1 MNRSFKNIF
10 YSVGGQIITIV
21 IGLLLPRLRIVSFGS
36 EVNGMLSSVQQ
47 VYTYL
52 ALLEAGVG
60 TATLQ
65 ALYGPVAKD
74 NKKQINQI
82 LSATNHYYK
91 KTGYVYLFS
100 VLIFAFVYPFVV
112 RSQIPTKTIVAVI
125 LLNGLGNVL
134 AYFFQG
140 KYRILLQAEGKQYIV
155 TNLTTF
161 VTVFSGISKIGLIYA
176 GCGVISLQAA
186 YFGFNLLQVCY
197 FAWYIKK
204 HYRWIDLKEKENFQV
219 ISQKNSVLV
228 HQISQMVFNNTDVL
242 LLTIFCDLKIVS
254 VYALYNMIFDMIST
268 LMNNVNTGFS
278 YKLGQLYNSDRT
290 RFDRWYTLYERY
302 YTALSFSLY
311 FLGYTLIVPFL
322 KLYTRGVTDTD
333 YLLEYLPLMFTAI
346 KLMVS
351 GRAPSGF
358 VATFAGHFKKTQ
370 NRAIIEMVLNLTV
383 SIVCVNVFGIYGVL
397 MGTIVAL
404 LYRANDMIIYAN
416 HRILYRN
423 AWATYKW
430 WIVDFGIFLVL
441 AAICKKVI
449 IVMDSYVLFFAVATM
464 LALITVC
471 IFLGVTFMFSIK
483 ETIPIINQIKKK
495 MDGNL
500 KQ

>member
-1 MNRSFKNIF
+1 MNKSFKNIF

-65 ALYGPVAKD
+65 ALYGPVAKE
-74 NKKQINQI
+74 NKTQINQI

-91 KTGYVYLFS
+91 KTGYIYLAS
-100 VLIFAFVYPFVV
+100 VLIFAFGYPIVI
-112 RSQIPTKTIVAVI
+112 SSEIPTGTIVAVI

-161 VTVFSGISKIGLIYA
+161 VTVFSGVSKIALIYA
-176 GCGVISLQAA
+176 GCGVVSLQAA
-186 YFGFNLLQVCY
+186 YFGFNVLQVCY

-204 HYRWIDLKEKENFQV
+204 NYRWINLKEKEDFQA
-219 ISQKNSVLV
+219 ISQKNSVLI
-228 HQISQMVFNNTDVL
+228 HQITQLVFNNTDVL
-242 LLTIFCDLKIVS
+242 LLTVFCDLKIVS
-254 VYALYNMIFDMIST
+254 VYALYNMIFDMLST
-268 LMNNVNTGFS
+268 LMNNVNSGFS
-278 YKLGQLYNSDRT
+278 YKLGQLFNSDRG

-302 YTALSFSLY
+302 YTALSFSVY
-311 FLGYTLIVPFL
+311 FLGYILIVPFM
-322 KLYTRGVTDTD
+322 KLYTRGVTDTN

-370 NRAIIEMVLNLTV
+370 NRAILEMVLNLTI
-383 SIVCVNVFGIYGVL
+383 SIICVNIFGIYGVL

-416 HRILYRN
+416 HRILNRSV
-423 AWATYKW
+423 WATYKW
-430 WIVDFGIFLVL
+430 WLLDFGIFLTLV
-441 AAICKKVI
+441 AIYNKFTI
-449 IVMDSYVLFFAVATM
+449 AMDSYVLFFLVASI

-471 IFLGVTFMFSIK
+471 IYIGVTFILSIK
-483 ETIPIINQIKKK
+483 ETKPIIDQIKKK
-495 MDGNL
+495 VE
-500 KQ
+500 KKI

>member
-1 MNRSFKNIF
+1 MNKSFKNIF
-10 YSVGGQIITIV
+10 YSVGGQIITII

-36 EVNGMLSSVQQ
+36 EVNGMLASVQQ

-65 ALYGPVAKD
+65 ALYGPVAKG

-91 KTGYVYLFS
+91 KTGYVYLSS
-100 VLIFAFVYPFVV
+100 VLIFALVYPLIV
-112 RSQIPTKTIVAVI
+112 RSQIPTKIIVAVI

-204 HYRWIDLKEKENFQV
+204 HYRWINLKEKENFQA

-268 LMNNVNTGFS
+268 LMNNVNSGFS
-278 YKLGQLYNSDRT
+278 YKLGQLFNSERG

-302 YTALSFSLY
+302 YTALSFSVY
-311 FLGYTLIVPFL
+311 FLGYILIVPFL
-322 KLYTRGVTDTD
+322 KLYTRGVTDTN

-370 NRAIIEMVLNLTV
+370 NRAILEMVINLVV
-383 SIVCVNVFGIYGVL
+383 SIICVNIFGIYGVL
-397 MGTIVAL
+397 MGTIAAL
-404 LYRANDMIIYAN
+404 LYRANDMILYAN
-416 HRILYRN
+416 RIILKRS

-430 WIVDFGIFLVL
+430 WVLDLGLFLGLSIVCRNIT
-441 AAICKKVI
+441 IS
-449 IVMDSYVLFFAVATM
+449 MDSYAMFFLVAAVLAI
-464 LALITVC
+464 ITVC
-471 IFLGVTFMFSIK
+471 LFLGATFMLSIK
-483 ETIPIINQIKKK
+483 ESKPIIDQIKKK
-495 MDGNL
+495 MEKKL
-500 KQ
+500 